1 MTSINGVGAGLPRLD
16 QLGVD
21 RQAAPAERLRE
32 RAAQQQQAAAEQ
44 AKAIYDLPQG
54 ATAPAPGVDPQLW
67 EMLSVD
73 ERVFYQRNALTGPL
87 TYTPSEGSS
96 GSPGTRLGGRID
108 VKA

>member
-21 RQAAPAERLRE
+21 RQAASAERAQE

-44 AKAIYDLPQG
+44 PNAVYDLPQE
-54 ATAPAPGVDPQLW
+54 ATAPAPGVDPRLW
-67 EMLSVD
+67 KMLSAD
-73 ERVFYQRNALTGPL
+73 ERVFYHRNALTGPL

-96 GSPGTRLGGRID
+96 GSPGTRLGGRLD

>member
-21 RQAAPAERLRE
+21 RQAAPAERAQE
-32 RAAQQQQAAAEQ
+32 RAAQRQASAEQ
-44 AKAIYDLPQG
+44 AEAVYDLPQE
-54 ATAPAPGVDPQLW
+54 ATQPAPGVDPRLW

-73 ERVFYQRNALTGPL
+73 ERVFYHRNALIGPL